1 MSTLLL
7 ALRNLLRN
15 RRRSLATLL
24 TMVVGLTAILLFGGY
39 RSNIQYGALTGFVQ
53 YTGHLQIQRQ
63 GYFEE
68 GSDNPSAYG
77 IRHYDALMA
86 ALRRDPQLGPL
97 LNEATPAL
105 QLGGI
110 AGRFAANVSRSVL
123 VNGVD
128 AAARNRMLRWNE
140 YDVVSYAQPLALEG
154 RPADSVVVGQGVARK
169 LRLCGLLPADM
180 PCTPLAAAGQPHA
193 SSGDTPPD
201 LAALAQQDAAPA
213 PIRHDAAN
221 RIELLAASQ
230 RGAPNVAALQ
240 VVKASNMG
248 IKALDDLYMA
258 MHLQQAQALVYGRDT
273 PQVTAIL
280 LQLHH
285 TADLDTAR
293 ARLHTLL
300 AQHGAGQ
307 DLTVL
312 DFRQL
317 NPMYEQTNQFMDSM
331 FGFIAMLIGVIVL
344 FTLGNTMS
352 SAVVERTSE
361 IGTLRALGLRRA
373 GIRRL
378 FLCEAL
384 LLGLAGVVLGVLA
397 ALAVAALINHSGWR
411 WTPPGYAYAYL
422 ILVRVGQDIPLLLG
436 SVGGMLGVT
445 LLSAWWPARRAARQQ
460 IVDALRHS

>member
-97 LNEATPAL
+97 LNEVTPAL

-180 PCTPLAAAGQPHA
+180 PCTALAAAGQPHA

-201 LAALAQQDAAPA
+201 LAALAQQDAAPTA
-213 PIRHDAAN
+213 IRHDAAN

-258 MHLQQAQALVYGRDT
+258 MHLQQAQALVYGRET

>member
-39 RSNIQYGALTGFVQ
+39 RSNIQYGTLTGFVQ

-68 GSDNPSAYG
+68 GSDNPAAYG
-77 IRHYDALMA
+77 IHNYAALMT
-86 ALRRDPQLGPL
+86 ALQQDPQLRPL
-97 LNEATPAL
+97 LNEVTPTL

-154 RPADSVVVGQGVARK
+154 RPADSVVLGQGVARK

-180 PCTPLAAAGQPHA
+180 PCTPLAATGQQHA
-193 SSGDTPPD
+193 SSGNTPAD
-201 LAALAQQDAAPA
+201 IAALAQQDAAPA
-213 PIRHDAAN
+213 APRHDAAN

-230 RGAPNVAALQ
+230 RGAPNVASLQ

-285 TADLDTAR
+285 TADLDAAR
-293 ARLHTLL
+293 TRLHTLL

-307 DLTVL
+307 NLTVL

-317 NPMYEQTNQFMDSM
+317 NPMYEQTNQFMDSL

>member
-15 RRRSLATLL
+15 RRRSLASLL

-77 IRHYDALMA
+77 IRHYDTLMA

-97 LNEATPAL
+97 LNEVTPAL

-140 YDVVSYAQPLALEG
+140 YHVVSYAQPLALEG
-154 RPADSVVVGQGVARK
+154 RPADNVVVGQGVARK

-213 PIRHDAAN
+213 TIRHDAAN
-221 RIELLAASQ
+221 RIELLATSQ

>member
-97 LNEATPAL
+97 LNEVTPAL

-140 YDVVSYAQPLALEG
+140 YHVVSYAQPLALEG

-213 PIRHDAAN
+213 AIRHDAAN

-397 ALAVAALINHSGWR
+397 ALITHSGWR

>member
-39 RSNIQYGALTGFVQ
+39 RSNIQYGTLTGFVQ

-68 GSDNPSAYG
+68 GSDNPAAYG
-77 IRHYDALMA
+77 IHNYAALMT
-86 ALRRDPQLGPL
+86 ALQQDPQLRPL
-97 LNEATPAL
+97 LNEVTPTL

-128 AAARNRMLRWNE
+128 AAARNRMMRWNE
-140 YDVVSYAQPLALEG
+140 YGVVSYAQPLALEG
-154 RPADSVVVGQGVARK
+154 RPADSVVLGQGVARK
-169 LRLCGLLPADM
+169 LRLCALLPADM
-180 PCTPLAAAGQPHA
+180 PCTPLATGSRSGQ
-193 SSGDTPPD
+193 DTPAD
-201 LAALAQQDAAPA
+201 LAALTQQEATPA
-213 PIRHDAAN
+213 SAGHDAAN

-230 RGAPNVAALQ
+230 RGAPNVASLQ

-258 MHLQQAQALVYGRDT
+258 MHLQQAQRLVYGQAQ

-285 TADLDTAR
+285 TADLPLATAR
-293 ARLHTLL
+293 LRTLL
-300 AQHGAGQ
+300 AQHGGGQ
-307 DLTVL
+307 DLVLL
-312 DFRQL
+312 DFAQL
-317 NPMYEQTNQFMDSM
+317 NPTYGQTNQFMDSI

-397 ALAVAALINHSGWR
+397 ALAIAALINHSGWR

-460 IVDALRHS
+460 IVDALRHA

>member
-77 IRHYDALMA
+77 IRHYNALMA

-97 LNEATPAL
+97 LNEVTPAL

-140 YDVVSYAQPLALEG
+140 YHVVSYAQPLALEG

-180 PCTPLAAAGQPHA
+180 PCTALAAAGQPHA
-193 SSGDTPPD
+193 GSGDTPPD

-213 PIRHDAAN
+213 AIRHDAAN

-300 AQHGAGQ
+300 AQHGAGK

-397 ALAVAALINHSGWR
+397 ALAVAAVINHSGWR

>member
-1 MSTLLL
+1 MT
-7 ALRNLLRN
+7 AL
-15 RRRSLATLL
+15 
-24 TMVVGLTAILLFGGY
+24 
-39 RSNIQYGALTGFVQ
+39 QQ
-53 YTGHLQIQRQ
+53 
-63 GYFEE
+63 
-68 GSDNPSAYG
+68 
-77 IRHYDALMA
+77 
-86 ALRRDPQLGPL
+86 DPQLRPL
-97 LNEATPAL
+97 LNEVTPTL

-154 RPADSVVVGQGVARK
+154 RPADSVVLGQGVARK

-180 PCTPLAAAGQPHA
+180 PCTPLAATGQQHA
-193 SSGDTPPD
+193 SSGNTPAD
-201 LAALAQQDAAPA
+201 IAALAQQDAAPA
-213 PIRHDAAN
+213 APRHDAAN

-230 RGAPNVAALQ
+230 RGAPNVASLQ

-285 TADLDTAR
+285 TADLDAAR
-293 ARLHTLL
+293 TRLHTLL

-307 DLTVL
+307 NLTVL

-317 NPMYEQTNQFMDSM
+317 NPMYEQTNQFMDSL